1 MTKVMLPTKT
11 CQTFSF
17 APSNEQNLQRKKNN
31 FIESQI
37 STECATYIL
46 TINNTE
52 YSSRSSDKQ
61 EYHCFT
67 LKISNS

>member
-37 STECATYIL
+37 NNSAYLQSVPL
-46 TINNTE
+46 T
-52 YSSRSSDKQ
+52 
-61 EYHCFT
+61 F
-67 LKISNS
+67 

>member
-31 FIESQI
+31 FKESQI
-37 STECATYIL
+37 NNSAYLKSVPL
-46 TINNTE
+46 T
-52 YSSRSSDKQ
+52 
-61 EYHCFT
+61 F
-67 LKISNS
+67 

>member
-1 MTKVMLPTKT
+1 MLPTKT

-37 STECATYIL
+37 NNSVYLQSVPLTFLQSVIHSTVVEALLNRNITVL
-46 TINNTE
+46 N
-52 YSSRSSDKQ
+52 
-61 EYHCFT
+61 
-67 LKISNS
+67 